1 MTRTVLNRL
10 TVDLNTFGP
19 RTVELVHQCAWM
31 PAAFSNSLLNM
42 LPVVVWGGRFLELVA
57 R

>member
-1 MTRTVLNRL
+1 MSRTVLNRL

-31 PAAFSNSLLNM
+31 PATIGNALLNM
-42 LPVVVWGGRFLELVA
+42 QPVVVWGGRLLELVT